1 MDEAAHGRGKEED
14 RVEKVTEPG
23 CDTCYR
29 KDTCPD
35 AREDGLCVRWRRE
48 APDRNPEKDPNVLW
62 RKGEPS
68 EFD

>member
-1 MDEAAHGRGKEED
+1 M
-14 RVEKVTEPG
+14 EKVTEPG

-35 AREDGLCVRWRRE
+35 ARKDGLCVRWRRE
-48 APDRNPEKDPNVLW
+48 APDRKEEDDPNVRW

>member
-1 MDEAAHGRGKEED
+1 M
-14 RVEKVTEPG
+14 EKVTEPG

-29 KDTCPD
+29 KGTCPD
-35 AREDGLCVRWRRE
+35 AREDGLWDGLCVRWRRE
-48 APDRNPEKDPNVLW
+48 APDRKEEDDPNVRW

>member
-1 MDEAAHGRGKEED
+1 M
-14 RVEKVTEPG
+14 EKVTEPG